1 MKLAFGGGSC
11 DCRPPDE
18 GAGGGVVRA
27 SSPRRGGG
35 LVDLFGII
43 WENKQSIWKIESHLE
58 RLPKGQKALEW
69 LKGLKLGWVVEVGDG
84 QGGWVI
90 REP

>member
-1 MKLAFGGGSC
+1 MHLDTEATYEIYKYLQNQRC
-11 DCRPPDE
+11 
-18 GAGGGVVRA
+18 
-27 SSPRRGGG
+27 
-35 LVDLFGII
+35 II
-43 WENKQSIWKIESHLE
+43 WENIQSIWKIESHLE

-90 REP
+90 RKP